1 MGSGTPA
8 PMVSGPTQAELDQ
21 RQRQFD
27 VTTAMQRESQAQQ
40 MGLQERQLTLQQ
52 AAQSRQLEA
61 QQREVQIADNSSRRD
76 SLLKRSAD
84 MAASNDAS
92 LFGNLQG
99 AQSALTSNV
108 SNTAKEKQKKV
119 SATSN
124 DERTNLISSLT
135 RARSIYG

>member
-1 MGSGTPA
+1 MGMGTPA

-27 VTTAMQRESQAQQ
+27 VTTSMQRESQAQQ
-40 MGLQERQLTLQQ
+40 MGLQERQLVLQRE
-52 AAQSRQLEA
+52 AQNRQLEA
-61 QQREVQIADNSSRRD
+61 QQREVQIADNGSRRNT
-76 SLLKRSAD
+76 LLQRSAN

-92 LFGNLQG
+92 LFGSMQG
-99 AQSALTSNV
+99 EQSALTSNV

-124 DERTNLISSLT
+124 DDRTNLISSLT